1 MHSFL
6 RMRNG
11 LWIGL
16 CALALTALVVD
27 MAEARPRPGN
37 RNKGFRLFARPL
49 GALVINRI
57 YCGLSSTGE
66 ICVDSTNSST
76 IGGGFWPKG
85 TADNYVFNSGIQVAG
100 LIGPDANPEWAGDT
114 TGAQFFSPRGDN
126 VGEEIR
132 PIFNASNPD
141 DVANWPE
148 AAFVPAGDASEELF
162 DPLLR
167 GRLQASQGD
176 VWFLSW
182 EGNPAFAAGRE
193 HPLGILVE
201 QRGLG
206 YNFPSGNED
215 ILYFIYT
222 FYNVTS
228 RDPGAYAAVRPGM
241 QEILAEAGERFQ
253 DVNEQRFNI
262 EIPDAGYTISS
273 LFAAFGADMDVAEA
287 GANFA
292 SVNVPF
298 SLGYTY
304 EHTFSPGA
312 GWTFDPSIFSPPFF
326 AGSGFVGV
334 KYLKSPVD
342 PNTGEEVGLT
352 LFSNTINGGAF
363 DDPQN
368 VVQLYR
374 YLSNN
379 ISVAA
384 GDAACNT
391 GDPRSTR
398 ICYINN
404 GQEDDMRFFQASG
417 PLELAPG
424 AFGSI
429 VVAYIFAAPVSVGA
443 CVGPGTCDLKPGDPT
458 RLSDPARLAAGANA
472 IDSVS
477 GFAGFRGAT
486 PEGTVVQDSI
496 SVVPGSLLG
505 KSLVA
510 QEVFRN
516 RFLLPFAPETPD
528 FFLIP
533 GNNNVTVLWRPT
545 ASESTGDPFFV
556 IANAATTPEGA
567 PNPLY
572 DPNYRQSD
580 VEGYRVY
587 RGRVDSPQSLQ
598 LLAQFDYAGT
608 TISDFQGQVNPIDAC
623 APEIGIVDECPAAFD
638 PVTPGVPRTVS
649 VQVPLVGPIVQS
661 LLAPRGRAALATG
674 TAILLAADTAVVGE
688 ASGCLTF
695 GNPAECELRDTGI
708 PFVYVDETARNN
720 LRYFYAVTA
729 FDINSF
735 QSGPSSL
742 ESPRTTKS
750 VTPSAT
756 ASNVALAPAAEF
768 NIIGEDDNEIPSG
781 TTPFTIDAS
790 TGRFPGLPPSNLQ
803 IEGQIAQTVLALA
816 TPLSGTGITA
826 TIDSV
831 KARFNGEAYPLD
843 NIPSF
848 ACLGLENTQG
858 LCHEYFVTYAGPVG
872 NVQTRTVVR
881 VPILAIFGEPIL
893 VENRVNP
900 GPVGL
905 DPTTEAQFGLP
916 AGINPPAAGLNV
928 TVSRHGENSAGE
940 NFFGRRV
947 GGAAAGSTVA
957 ALNTSPGGSRWFEG
971 ANETLDDPAYAIRVG
986 HLTGVDSIF
995 APLSHID
1002 QNPVAPNP
1010 DPVAGAVQAPP
1021 ASVCMQMYNY
1031 VASTFGRQADIE
1043 VVWGAGGTLASVR
1056 DLSTNVSVP
1065 FKETP
1070 QSSYGFVTDNN
1081 GNGAVDWL
1089 DIIPV
1094 EEMAQAHVHSGFC
1107 TDAANVAIPVALPA
1121 PGAGARLTEAAVST
1135 PVSILA
1141 AGTQPSAHT
1150 VTGQGFGLYLAGHFH
1165 IFQLTG
1171 GVLPAEGT
1179 RWVLRSVTGPVRAA
1193 TGPEST
1199 NPEGY
1204 TFVQRAGNPAVAG
1217 LRFRFVTTGG
1227 TVVRTP
1233 SESDL
1238 AQVHTVPDPYYVT
1251 NAFEQTTDTK
1261 VIKFVN
1267 LPSQAIIRI
1276 YSSSGVLVDLIEHN
1290 SSTFGGSEDWNVRNR
1305 NNQVVASGVY
1315 FYHLESGGA
1324 RRVGRFTVVN
1334 FAQ

>member
-6 RMRNG
+6 RMRSA
-11 LWIGL
+11 LWTGF
-16 CALALTALVVD
+16 CALALSAVIAGA
-27 MAEARPRPGN
+27 AEAKPRPGN
-37 RNKGFRLFARPL
+37 QNKGFRLFARPL

-85 TADNYVFNSGIQVAG
+85 TADQYVFNSGIQVAG
-100 LIGPDANPEWAGDT
+100 LIGQDANAEWRGDT
-114 TGAQFFSPRGDN
+114 AGSQFFSPRGDN
-126 VGEEIR
+126 HGEEFR
-132 PIFNASNPD
+132 PIFNSSNPD
-141 DVANWPE
+141 DVENWPE
-148 AAFVPAGDASEELF
+148 AAFVPNGDASQELF

-167 GRLQASQGD
+167 GRLSASQGD

-201 QRGLG
+201 QRGMG

-228 RDPGAYAAVRPGM
+228 RDAGAYAAVRPGM
-241 QEILAEAGERFQ
+241 REILAEAGERFQ
-253 DVNEQRFNI
+253 DVNEQRYNI
-262 EIPDAGYTISS
+262 DIPDGGYTISN

-304 EHTFSPGA
+304 EHTFSPA
-312 GWTFDPSIFSPPFF
+312 EGWTFDPSIFSPPFF

-342 PNTGEEVGLT
+342 PISGEEVGLT

-363 DDPQN
+363 DDAQN
-368 VVQLYR
+368 GTQLYR

-391 GDPRSTR
+391 GDPRGTR

-429 VVAYIFAAPVSVGA
+429 VVAYIFAAPVAVGA
-443 CVGPGTCDLKPGDPT
+443 CQGPGTCDLRPGDPT
-458 RLSDPARLAAGANA
+458 RLSDPDVLVNGANP
-472 IDSVS
+472 IDSVT
-477 GFAGFRGAT
+477 GYAGFRGAT

-505 KSLVA
+505 KALVA

-516 RFLLPFAPETPD
+516 RFLLPFSPETPE

-533 GNNNVTVLWRPT
+533 GNNQVTVLWRPSS
-545 ASESTGDPFFV
+545 SESTGDPFFA
-556 IANAATTPEGA
+556 IANAPITPEGA

-587 RGRVDSPQSLQ
+587 RGRVDSPNSLQ
-598 LLAQFDYAGT
+598 LLAQFDYSGT
-608 TISDFQGQVNPIDAC
+608 VISDFQGQVNPIDAC
-623 APEIGIVDECPAAFD
+623 APEIGITTECAVEFD
-638 PVTPGVPRTVS
+638 TVAPGVARTVS
-649 VQVPLVGPIVQS
+649 VDVPLVGPIVQS

-688 ASGCLTF
+688 ESGCLTF
-695 GNPAECELRDTGI
+695 GNPAECDLRDTGV

-729 FDINSF
+729 FDVNSF

-742 ESPRTTKS
+742 ESPRSTKS
-750 VTPSAT
+750 ITPTAT
-756 ASNVALAPAAEF
+756 ASNYQNTADVEVTMQGRGVELDNTAPLPTLDPA
-768 NIIGEDDNEIPSG
+768 
-781 TTPFTIDAS
+781 
-790 TGRFPGLPPSNLQ
+790 TGRFSGPMPPANDFEFGLAEFVQTLISAPGSFSLTLDS
-803 IEGQIAQTVLALA
+803 IALG
-816 TPLSGTGITA
+816 S
-826 TIDSV
+826 
-831 KARFNGEAYPLD
+831 AYD
-843 NIPSF
+843 NIPNVYHFTGASGPDIVQVSLPITQDQTSLTASNFTYFNAISPDAALAQRYGGNDQFKLTAKILMNLRGNYYTNSWGRGCANAASGF
-848 ACLGLENTQG
+848 AASATLG
-858 LCHEYFVTYAGPVG
+858 VTGCSYNGQRWFDGPS
-872 NVQTRTVVR
+872 
-881 VPILAIFGEPIL
+881 
-893 VENRVNP
+893 
-900 GPVGL
+900 
-905 DPTTEAQFGLP
+905 PTTNE
-916 AGINPPAAGLNV
+916 
-928 TVSRHGENSAGE
+928 TVDDPQATHPTAFTTNTM
-940 NFFGRRV
+940 V
-947 GGAAAGSTVA
+947 GGF
-957 ALNTSPGGSRWFEG
+957 N
-971 ANETLDDPAYAIRVG
+971 N
-986 HLTGVDSIF
+986 
-995 APLSHID
+995 
-1002 QNPVAPNP
+1002 
-1010 DPVAGAVQAPP
+1010 AGAVTGATTVHIPHSYMTVQNT
-1021 ASVCMQMYNY
+1021 Y
-1031 VASTFGRQADIE
+1031 RQVEGGLGGVQRAADFN
-1043 VVWGAGGTLASVR
+1043 VYWGAGGLIDSVI
-1056 DLSTNVSVP
+1056 DVTHNVAVP
-1065 FKETP
+1065 FAPTIG
-1070 QSSYGFVTDNN
+1070 SSYGVLNT
-1081 GNGAVDWL
+1081 A
-1089 DIIPV
+1089 
-1094 EEMAQAHVHSGFC
+1094 
-1107 TDAANVAIPVALPA
+1107 
-1121 PGAGARLTEAAVST
+1121 AGA
-1135 PVSILA
+1135 
-1141 AGTQPSAHT
+1141 AGLSSDAR
-1150 VTGQGFGLYLAGHFH
+1150 
-1165 IFQLTG
+1165 G
-1171 GVLPAEGT
+1171 GVLTAADMGCVEPWKSFPVIGGATGITPCAAGPAYLLSQTAVPGPVAIYDVSTAAASTAPPRPGPGFILYLPGT
-1179 RWVLRSVTGPVRAA
+1179 YTVFESGVPAQGAVWTLRSYVGSIRGGQGGGGDEGPYTFTARPRPLTATGVVLNVSFDVVNQVVAA
-1193 TGPEST
+1193 TET
-1199 NPEGY
+1199 
-1204 TFVQRAGNPAVAG
+1204 
-1217 LRFRFVTTGG
+1217 
-1227 TVVRTP
+1227 
-1233 SESDL
+1233 DL
-1238 AQVHTVPDPYYVT
+1238 GRVHTVPDPYYVT

-1267 LPSQAIIRI
+1267 LPAQAIIRI
-1276 YSSSGVLVDLIEHN
+1276 YSSSGVLVSMLEHN
-1290 SSTFGGSEDWNVRNR
+1290 SGTLGGSEDWNVRNR

-1315 FYHLESGGA
+1315 FYHIEAGGA

>member
-6 RMRNG
+6 RMRSALVAG
-11 LWIGL
+11 F
-16 CALALTALVVD
+16 CALALSAVVAGV
-27 MAEARPRPGN
+27 AEAKPRPGN
-37 RNKGFRLFARPL
+37 PNKGFRLFARPL

-76 IGGGFWPKG
+76 LGGGYWPKG
-85 TADNYVFNSGIQVAG
+85 TADQYVFNSGIQVAG
-100 LIGPDANPEWAGDT
+100 LIGQDANPEWRGDT

-126 VGEEIR
+126 VGEEFR
-132 PIFNASNPD
+132 PIFNSSNPD
-141 DVANWPE
+141 DVTNWPA
-148 AAFVPAGDASEELF
+148 AAFVPTGDASQELF

-167 GRLQASQGD
+167 GRVSASQGD

-182 EGNPAFAAGRE
+182 EGNPAFSAGRE
-193 HPLGILVE
+193 HPLGVLIE

-206 YNFPSGNED
+206 YNFPAGNED

-222 FYNVTS
+222 FYNVTAT
-228 RDPGAYAAVRPGM
+228 DPAAYAAVRPGM
-241 QEILAEAGERFQ
+241 REILIEAGQRFA
-253 DVNEQRFNI
+253 DLNEQRFNI
-262 EIPDAGYTISS
+262 DIPSTGYTISN

-287 GANFA
+287 TANYA

-304 EHTFSPGA
+304 ESSFAPAA
-312 GWTFDPSIFSPPFF
+312 GWTFDPAIFGPPFF

-342 PNTGEEVGLT
+342 PGTGQEVGLT
-352 LFSNTINGGAF
+352 LFSNTINAGAF
-363 DDPQN
+363 DDAQN
-368 VVQLYR
+368 VTQLYR

-379 ISVAA
+379 ISVPA

-391 GDPRSTR
+391 GDPRASR

-404 GQEDDMRFFQASG
+404 GQAADMRFFQASG

-443 CVGPGTCDLKPGDPT
+443 CVGPGACVLTPGDPT
-458 RLSDPARLAAGANA
+458 RLSDASRLTNEGANA
-472 IDSVS
+472 VDSVS
-477 GFAGFRGAT
+477 GYAGFRGAT

-505 KSLVA
+505 KALVA

-516 RFLLPFAPETPD
+516 RFLLPFAPETPE

-533 GNNNVTVLWRPT
+533 GNNNVTVLWSPT
-545 ASESTGDPFFV
+545 TSESSGDPFFA
-556 IANAATTPEGA
+556 IANAPVTAEGA

-587 RGRVDSPQSLQ
+587 RGRVDSPNSLQ

-608 TISDFQGQVNPIDAC
+608 FISDFQGQVNPTTGC
-623 APEIGIVDECPAAFD
+623 APEIGIIDTCTAAFD
-638 PVTPGVPRTVS
+638 PVAPGVPRTAHVD
-649 VQVPLVGPIVQS
+649 VALVGPIVQAP
-661 LLAPRGRAALATG
+661 LAPTGRSALATG
-674 TAILLAADTAVVGE
+674 TAILLQADTAITGQE
-688 ASGCLTF
+688 SGCLTF
-695 GNPAECELRDTGI
+695 GNAAECDLRDTGV

-729 FDINSF
+729 FDVNSF

-750 VTPSAT
+750 ITPAST
-756 ASNVALAPAAEF
+756 AANVDLAPAADF
-768 NIIGEDDNEIPSG
+768 SIIGDDDNPIPAG
-781 TTPFTIDAS
+781 TAPFGIDAS

-803 IEGQIAQTVLALA
+803 IVGAIEQTVLALA

-831 KARFNGEAYPLD
+831 KTRATGEAYPDD
-843 NIPSF
+843 NIAAF
-848 ACLGLENTQG
+848 ACLGLENGQG
-858 LCHEYFVTYAGPVG
+858 LCHEYFVTYVGPVG
-872 NVQTRTVVR
+872 TVQTRTVVR
-881 VPILAIFGEPIL
+881 VPILSAVFGDPI
-893 VENRVNP
+893 VVTNRINP

-905 DPTTEAQFGLP
+905 DPTTAEQFGVP
-916 AGINPPAAGLNV
+916 ADLNPPAAGLTV
-928 TVSRHGENSAGE
+928 DVSRHGENSAGE
-940 NFFGRRV
+940 NFFGRRT
-947 GGAAAGSTVA
+947 GGAAAGA
-957 ALNTSPGGSRWFEG
+957 ADPLLSTSPGGSRWFEG
-971 ANETLDDPAYAIRVG
+971 ANETLDDPAYSIRVG

-1002 QNPVAPNP
+1002 Q
-1010 DPVAGAVQAPP
+1010 DPVTAGVQPP
-1021 ASVCMQMYNY
+1021 GATSVCMQMYNY
-1031 VASTFGRQADIE
+1031 VASTYGRQADIE
-1043 VVWGAGGTLASVR
+1043 VVWGAGGALASVR
-1056 DLSTNVSVP
+1056 DLSTNVAVP
-1065 FKETP
+1065 FKATV
-1070 QSSYGFVTDNN
+1070 QSSYGFVGDNN
-1081 GNGAVDWL
+1081 GNGVIDWL
-1089 DIIPV
+1089 DIIPTEDV
-1094 EEMAQAHVHSGFC
+1094 LQAHIHTGFC
-1107 TDAANVAIPVALPA
+1107 DAPNVAVPVALPA
-1121 PGAGARLTEAAVST
+1121 PGAGAPLTQTAAAT
-1135 PVSILA
+1135 PISILTPGTDP
-1141 AGTQPSAHT
+1141 AGFTA
-1150 VTGQGFGLYLAGHFH
+1150 TGQGFGLYLAGHFH

-1171 GVLPAEGT
+1171 GALPAEGT
-1179 RWVLRSVTGPVRAA
+1179 RWVLRSVTGPIRAA
-1193 TGPEST
+1193 TGADGV

-1204 TFVQRAGNPAVAG
+1204 TFVQRAGNPAIAG

-1227 TVVRTP
+1227 TVVREP
-1233 SESDL
+1233 VENDL
-1238 AQVHTVPDPYYVT
+1238 SQVHTVPDPYYVT

-1261 VIKFVN
+1261 LIKFVN
-1267 LPSQAIIRI
+1267 LPSDAIIRI
-1276 YSSSGVLVDLIEHN
+1276 YSSSGVLVDLLEHH
-1290 SSTFGGSEDWNVRNR
+1290 SSTFGGSADWDVRSR

-1315 FYHLESGGA
+1315 FYHIESAGA